1 MKIPTKEIINANIEV
16 QLQGILELIPNLNK
30 NKIEIVQTNLRLVY
44 LGAWIS
50 AQGELAKEYLGKES
64 LKKVGK

>member
-1 MKIPTKEIINANIEV
+1 MPIPDKDQINKEIEFA
-16 QLQGILELIPNLNK
+16 LQDILELIPNPK
-30 NKIEIVQTNLRLVY
+30 SYQIEIVQTNLRLVY

-50 AQGELAKEYLGKES
+50 AQGALAEES